1 MERAPRALRGQRV
14 KVTFW
19 VKADGSVERFTT
31 DPPIDDQKYRQ
42 QFSDLVLKTR
52 FRPARTRAGVA
63 VPAVVTLQF
72 TLPTE

>member
-1 MERAPRALRGQRV
+1 MEKAPKALRGRLI

-19 VKADGSVERFTT
+19 VKADGSVERFAT
-31 DPPIDDQKYRQ
+31 DPQIDDQNFRE
-42 QFSDLVLKTR
+42 QFADLALKTR

-72 TLPTE
+72 TLATE